1 VKGQSGESMEGV
13 STVAFHGGDT
23 VFRDSGCSIGQ
34 HGKQHEA
41 KGMPKQKFDG
51 YELTQGKL
59 ATVGFFTVA
68 TMTTPR
74 EIR

>member
-1 VKGQSGESMEGV
+1 
-13 STVAFHGGDT
+13 

-59 ATVGFFTVA
+59 AMVGFFTVA
-68 TMTTPR
+68 TMTAPR